1 MTFKR
6 IVIEFEDHFQD
17 FYETLDEKVQ
27 EKFDRLTDLMQDI
40 KAPHAKQLKL
50 LVNTEGIYEVM
61 VTHNNNE
68 YRVLGFFDGEDYGD
82 IFVLL
87 NGFIKKAT
95 KDYKQPIAK
104 ALLLRTAYYEHKED
118 EN

>member
-6 IVIEFEDHFQD
+6 TVIEFEDHFND
-17 FYETLDEKVQ
+17 FYESLDEKVQ
-27 EKFDRLTDLMQDI
+27 MKFDRLIELMLEI
-40 KAPHAKQLKL
+40 KAPHSKQLKI

-68 YRVLGFFDGEDYGD
+68 YRALGFFDGEDYGD
-82 IFVLL
+82 LFVLL
-87 NGFIKKAT
+87 NGFAKKAT

-104 ALLLRTAYYEHKED
+104 ALSLRTAYYEHKKN